1 MMGISTAGLRL
12 RGAIVLSIPV
22 CCMAVFLLAAAV
34 PVSRAAEQQQN
45 GAGDAGTATAALPPG
60 IQCEG
65 EYGAHL
71 QGVATNHKDALF
83 WSFTLTLVKTDL
95 TGKVQA
101 TAKTVYHLGDLTC
114 ADGRVYAAA
123 CTSWDKP
130 SNNSKVYV
138 YDANDLKL
146 LDKKPVPEA
155 TYGAGGIEYYD
166 GRFYIVGGADPK
178 AEENFIYVYDK
189 DFKYV
194 ATHTIPSGHTELG
207 VQTISRHGGFFWLG
221 CYGNILLKLDDSL
234 NIAGRYAFDSGYGMK
249 LWQGNDVLVGQSL
262 SRDEGNSK
270 RWRGAVRLAH
280 VDEGQG
286 LVFNGDAK
294 Q

>member
-1 MMGISTAGLRL
+1 MTGISAAGLRL
-12 RGAIVLSIPV
+12 RSAMALSRPV
-22 CCMAVFLLAAAV
+22 CCLVAFLLAAGVPLCRASEPQGVGQGEGAV
-34 PVSRAAEQQQN
+34 PAVP
-45 GAGDAGTATAALPPG
+45 LPAS
-60 IQCEG
+60 ITCEG

-101 TAKTVYHLGDLTC
+101 TAKTMYHLGDLTC
-114 ADGRVYAAA
+114 VDGRVYAAA
-123 CTSWDKP
+123 CTTWDRP

-138 YDANDLKL
+138 YDAEDLKL

-155 TYGAGGIEYYD
+155 TYGAGGIEYFD
-166 GRFYIVGGADPK
+166 RRFYIVGGADPK

-221 CYGNILLKLDDSL
+221 CYGDILLKLDDSL
-234 NIAGRYAFDSGYGMK
+234 NIAGRHAFDAGYGMK
-249 LWQGNDVLVGQSL
+249 PWQGNDVMVGQSL

-270 RWRGAVRLAH
+270 RWRGMIRLAH
-280 VDEGQG
+280 VDQGQG
-286 LVFNGDAK
+286 LAFNGDAK
-294 Q
+294 P